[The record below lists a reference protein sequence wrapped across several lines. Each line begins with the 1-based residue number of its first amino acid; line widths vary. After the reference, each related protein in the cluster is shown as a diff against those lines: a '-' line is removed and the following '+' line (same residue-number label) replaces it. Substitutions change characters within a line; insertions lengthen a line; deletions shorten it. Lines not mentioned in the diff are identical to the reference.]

1 MTEQAG
7 RLLFLESLSI
17 IAGGQ
22 QCLLDLIK
30 ELRTRYEIVVVLPA
44 EGPLSEAL
52 NNLGIAYRLLPVGGY
67 SLLRKN
73 VVDVANY
80 ALRFPWLTLA
90 LWRIIRQ
97 ESIDLVYANS
107 ARTFLWGTLAC
118 VFARRPILWH
128 LYSTL
133 LDSKTIGLLNLF
145 GRLPNVRKI
154 LSVCKSTS
162 APFPSLDAKIATSYV
177 GVDTEI
183 YAPHPDL
190 GEEFR
195 SELGVSGSTRLV
207 GIVGN
212 LIPLKGQDVF
222 LKAASQVYA
231 KISDV
236 RFAIIGQARDGD
248 AESQGFSDRLQQIAR
263 DSSLTGKVIFTGY
276 YPDILKA
283 INGLDL
289 LVSSSRAEAMP
300 LVILQAGACGKPV
313 IASAIGGVPEII
325 QMGINGWL
333 CQAGDDAELANAVV
347 QALDDPIQLA
357 RTGDAARQITIEKFS
372 LQRFVS
378 RVEGQIENAL
388 STHPRRLDSK

>member
-1 MTEQAG
+1 MTEHAV

-22 QCLLDLIK
+22 QCLLDLVK
-30 ELRTRYEIVVVLPA
+30 ELKARYEIVVVLPG

-52 NNLGIAYRLLPVGGY
+52 NDLGVSYCLLPVGGY

-73 VVDVANY
+73 AADVANY
-80 ALRFPWLTLA
+80 GLRFPWLTLSI
-90 LWRIIRQ
+90 WRIIRR
-97 ESIDLVYANS
+97 ERIDLVYANS

-118 VFARRPILWH
+118 VPARRPILWH

-133 LDSKTIGLLNLF
+133 VDSKTIALLNLF

-162 APFPSLDAKIATSYV
+162 MPFPALRAKMAISYV
-177 GVDTEI
+177 GVDTE
-183 YAPHPDL
+183 AFHPHPDL

-195 SELGVSGSTRLV
+195 SELDVSGSTKLV

-222 LKAASQVYA
+222 LKAASQVCA
-231 KISDV
+231 KIPNV
-236 RFAIIGQARDGD
+236 RFAIIGQMRSGD
-248 AESQGFSDRLQQIAR
+248 AESQAFSDRLQQMVT
-263 DSSLTGKVIFTGY
+263 DSGLMGKVTFTGY

-325 QMGINGWL
+325 QVGINGRL
-333 CQAGDDAELANAVV
+333 CRGGDDAEFANAVV
-347 QALDDPIQLA
+347 EALSDPIQLA
-357 RTGDAARQITIEKFS
+357 RMGDAARKITIEKFS
-372 LQRFVS
+372 VQRFAA
-378 RVEGQIENAL
+378 RVEEQIEIVLARQL
-388 STHPRRLDSK
+388 PPDSK